1 MECAT
6 GTFFILFDKARKRW
20 MSCINSIWVTK
31 IGIDGLN
38 GEDCSREG
46 KPFSLIIS
54 AQEFQALPSFSAA
67 VMILRIQKRLTGE
80 Y

>member
-6 GTFFILFDKARKRW
+6 RTFFILFDKARKRW

-46 KPFSLIIS
+46 KTFLVYYFYSRIPDTS
-54 AQEFQALPSFSAA
+54 SFWRCSGDITNTKA
-67 VMILRIQKRLTGE
+67 VKR
-80 Y
+80 

>member
-1 MECAT
+1 MRLEH
-6 GTFFILFDKARKRW
+6 FFILFDKARKWW

-46 KPFSLIIS
+46 KAFLAYYFCSR
-54 AQEFQALPSFSAA
+54 
-67 VMILRIQKRLTGE
+67 ILGTFPRSRGYSDDITNTE
-80 Y
+80 VVNW